1 MKRLPIVPTIIVAL
15 AVAAMIGLGIWQLER
30 RSWKEGLLRQYA
42 ANLDAPGIAFPR
54 YPVGEQYL
62 YRRATAFCLQPTDWQ
77 RRGGRSATGVSGY
90 RLIAR
95 CRTGAEGPGFLAAMG
110 VTTDP
115 KLLPD
120 WKGGHVSGTITAAPN
135 DRPLIANL
143 FRKAAPTELM
153 LVADQPAPGL
163 QPNAK
168 PDPSEVP
175 NNHLAYAV
183 QWFIFAALA
192 VVIYLLALRW
202 RGKKAAP
209 GGDKPAPP
217 SPPTGEG

>member
-1 MKRLPIVPTIIVAL
+1 MPRLPLIPTILVAL
-15 AVAAMIGLGIWQLER
+15 AVAAMIGLGIWQLDR
-30 RSWKEGLLRQYA
+30 RTWKEGLLRDYH
-42 ANLDAPGIAFPR
+42 ANLSQPAIAFPR

-62 YRRATAFCLQPTDWQ
+62 YRRATAFCLEPASWQ
-77 RRGGRSATGVSGY
+77 RRGGRNARGISGY
-90 RLIAR
+90 RLIAA
-95 CRTGAEGPGFLAAMG
+95 CRTGAEGPGFLVAMG
-110 VTTDP
+110 VTHDP
-115 KLLPD
+115 KFTPA
-120 WKGGHVSGTITAAPN
+120 WKGGPVSGTITAAPD

-143 FRKAAPTELM
+143 FSKAPPLQLM

-163 QPNAK
+163 EANAQ

-192 VVIYLLALRW
+192 TVIYLLALRW

-209 GGDKPAPP
+209 KPD
-217 SPPTGEG
+217 